1 MKILF
6 ASPEVAPFIKTG
18 GLADVAGSL
27 PQALAKEGH
36 EVKVILPLYE
46 GIGQEWRSKMTFLK
60 YFNVTLSWRQVYC
73 GVFELE
79 RDGVTYWF
87 VDNEYYFKRFQ
98 IYGHF
103 DDCERFAYF
112 SRAVIETPG
121 QLDWAPDII
130 HCNDWQTALVPVYL
144 LEEKYRIP
152 QLANAKSV
160 FTIHNIEY
168 QGRYGEQVLKDVIG
182 LDAGYFNDLSE
193 NFVVF
198 FVA

>member
-46 GIGQEWRSKMTFLK
+46 GIGQEWRSQMTFLK

-73 GVFELE
+73 GVFQLE

-87 VDNEYYFKRFQ
+87 VDNEYYFKRWQ

-112 SRAVIETPG
+112 SRAVI
-121 QLDWAPDII
+121 
-130 HCNDWQTALVPVYL
+130 
-144 LEEKYRIP
+144 
-152 QLANAKSV
+152 
-160 FTIHNIEY
+160 
-168 QGRYGEQVLKDVIG
+168 
-182 LDAGYFNDLSE
+182 
-193 NFVVF
+193 
-198 FVA
+198 

>member
-73 GVFELE
+73 GVFQLE

-87 VDNEYYFKRFQ
+87 VDNEYL
-98 IYGHF
+98 
-103 DDCERFAYF
+103 
-112 SRAVIETPG
+112 S
-121 QLDWAPDII
+121 LI
-130 HCNDWQTALVPVYL
+130 H
-144 LEEKYRIP
+144 I
-152 QLANAKSV
+152 
-160 FTIHNIEY
+160 
-168 QGRYGEQVLKDVIG
+168 
-182 LDAGYFNDLSE
+182 
-193 NFVVF
+193 
-198 FVA
+198 